1 MCKEVEMQKDIRSD
15 IKIGEF
21 LVKIGALSE
30 EQVKIVLAEQQHDP
44 DKLFGVI
51 ALELGYIDYAAITR
65 YVKNILNSK

>member
-1 MCKEVEMQKDIRSD
+1 MEEGIRSD

-30 EQVKIVLAEQQHDP
+30 EQVNIVLEEQKHEP

-51 ALELGYIDYAAITR
+51 ALELGFIDYSAITR
-65 YVKNILNSK
+65 YIKNILNS